1 MRRAAVVLAFSMLVV
16 PSAIAQQ
23 SPDSATIRVPPFAEW
38 IAKWRAAPAA
48 ERAAMVAS
56 LPSGSA
62 SFPDPEARHEI
73 TQLLDDPDAAVREL
87 ACELLRYDS
96 DDAKELVPRLAQL
109 VKDPQPRVRFVA
121 ASVLAHLAWGVETH
135 GPSFQL
141 AMDELIGFARGDD
154 VDLRREALQYLTSF
168 GRVEP
173 RLVALYSGLV
183 SADDVGLR
191 RIAANGLGTSLG
203 KYEDARA
210 PLHTALADTDS
221 TVRMYAARA
230 LVFAG
235 ENSDE
240 IASVLIGIAAD
251 PEASVRMEV
260 MTNLGNLGVER
271 SKETL
276 PILVAGLRDPSASV
290 RGNAAGALGGLGSD
304 DGVEAPDAVPLLVG
318 LTKDPNATVRGAAAF
333 ALGHVGASAEDAV
346 PALAGLLQDPEPET
360 RGYAVDSL
368 KQAGEEIVLALPSLI
383 EALDAVAPVVRRSSA
398 ELIAL
403 GGARSKNAVDALV
416 ARLADPVATVRVWS
430 AYALR
435 SIGPDAATAV
445 PRLAQMLGSDPD
457 PKARVEAAR
466 ALAAYGALSGAA
478 ADALVAA
485 CADPDVDV
493 RLWSLFALGETK
505 VTSDAAR
512 AALDAAAKS
521 NDPRVVVEANK
532 ALASLG
538 AAHDEKVVANAAET
552 PAPSEPLSAPIAYD
566 GLALVLVDAKGVAIV
581 VFDGETLETTAG
593 AERRGVKYRY
603 RYFAKGQERATD
615 GAGEAFAL
623 RRSSSS
629 GSFED
634 VAASHSA
641 IDAGPLRVAW
651 SQRGTGSGYVYWRP
665 ESMTVTLAPAYAFE
679 TIDLRR
685 FMRCEGEGH

>member
-1 MRRAAVVLAFSMLVV
+1 MRRAAVVLAVSMFVV
-16 PSAIAQQ
+16 SWAIAQQ
-23 SPDSATIRVPPFAEW
+23 SPDPATIRVPPFAEW
-38 IAKWRAAPAA
+38 IAKWRAAPPAA
-48 ERAAMVAS
+48 RAEMLGN
-56 LPSGSA
+56 LPSGSD
-62 SFPDPEARHEI
+62 SFRDPGARQEI
-73 TQLLDDPDAAVREL
+73 LQLLDDHDAAAREL
-87 ACELLRYDS
+87 ACELLRYDRE
-96 DDAKELVPRLAQL
+96 DANPLLPRLAAL
-109 VKDPQPRVRFVA
+109 LKDAQPRVRFA
-121 ASVLAHLAWGVETH
+121 AANVLAQRAWEVEQH

-141 AMDELIGFARGDD
+141 AVDELIAIARGAD
-154 VDLRREALQYLTSF
+154 VDLRRESLQCLTSF

-173 RLVALYSGLV
+173 RLVALYAGLV
-183 SADDVGLR
+183 GADDVELR

-203 KYEDARA
+203 KFDDARA
-210 PLHTALADTDS
+210 PLHAALADADS
-221 TVRMYAARA
+221 TVRIYAARA
-230 LVFAG
+230 LVYAG

-240 IASVLIGIAAD
+240 IASVLVGLASD
-251 PEASVRMEV
+251 PEESVRMEV
-260 MTNLGNLGVER
+260 MSNLGSLGVER
-271 SKETL
+271 ATETL

-290 RGNAAGALGGLGSD
+290 RGNAAGALGGLGSG
-304 DGVEAPDAVPLLVG
+304 DGVEAPEAVPLLVG
-318 LTKDPNATVRGAAAF
+318 LTKDSNASVRGAAAF

-360 RGYAVDSL
+360 RAYAVDSL

-403 GGARSKNAVDALV
+403 GGARSKGAVDALV

-466 ALAAYGALSGAA
+466 ALAAFGALAGAA

-505 VTSDAAR
+505 VKSDATLAV
-512 AALDAAAKS
+512 LNAAAKS
-521 NDPRVVVEANK
+521 DDPRVDVEANK

-538 AAHDEKVVANAAET
+538 ETHDEKAVANAAET
-552 PAPSEPLSAPIAYD
+552 RAPPEPLSAPIVYD
-566 GLALVLVDAKGVAIV
+566 GLALVLVDTNGVAIV
-581 VFDGETLETTAG
+581 AFDGETREATSNS
-593 AERRGVKYRY
+593 ERRGVKYRY
-603 RYFAKGQERATD
+603 RYLAKGQERTTD
-615 GAGEAFAL
+615 GAGEAFAV
-623 RRSSSS
+623 SHASGA
-629 GSFED
+629 GSFYED
-634 VAASHSA
+634 VAASHSF

-651 SQRGTGSGYVYWRP
+651 SQRGSGSGFVYWRP
-665 ESMTVTLAPAYAFE
+665 EATIVTLGPAHAFE

-685 FMRCEGEGH
+685 FMR